1 MEIYRP
7 ITVDL
12 YRPYPLVI
20 MNAKQGDTARGAIVT
35 LTAGGSIMEPTTEQV
50 RIYAKKPDGTKV
62 YNDCTIQG
70 GKVKIAFTNQ
80 LLAVAGTLPVE
91 LEMMS
96 GNDILST
103 PIFVIQVLPTNI
115 DSSAIESSDEFTALE
130 DALQKVEN
138 LGNIDDTTVSF
149 SQATVRSNIQSGET
163 VSTIFGKIR
172 KWFAD
177 ISSGAVSTLLG
188 DNLTTSRA
196 LTSDSSGKVA
206 VSDVTSTELG
216 YLAGVTSGIQ
226 GQINTLSTENATVEP
241 VDCFTSTTN
250 YAPIGTG
257 AKFSVRNGVCSFD
270 AAINVIS
277 RPSGWVNVGE
287 VPIAYAPQHNIYQPF
302 FGWLDG
308 GEQVTLDVAILTTGK
323 IQMRRGG
330 SFSYY
335 GHISW

>member
-1 MEIYRP
+1 MEIYKP

-12 YRPYPLVI
+12 YNPYPLGI

-35 LTAGGSIMEPTTEQV
+35 LTAGGSIVEPTTEQV

-62 YNDCTIQG
+62 YNDCTIQD
-70 GKVKIAFTNQ
+70 GKVKIVFTNQ
-80 LLAVAGTLPVE
+80 LLAIAGSLPVE

-96 GNDILST
+96 GNDILTT

-130 DALQKVEN
+130 DALQKVED

-149 SQATVRSNIQSGET
+149 SRASMRTNIQSGQT
-163 VSTIFGKIR
+163 VSTIFGKIS

-177 ISSGAVSTLLG
+177 IASGAVSTLLG
-188 DNLTTSRA
+188 NNLTASRA
-196 LTSDSSGKVA
+196 LISNSNGKVA

-216 YLAGVTSGIQ
+216 YLGGVTSGIQ
-226 GQINTLSTENATVEP
+226 GQIDTLSAENATVEP

-250 YAPIGTG
+250 YAPVGLG

-270 AAINVIS
+270 AAISVVS
-277 RPSGWVNVGE
+277 RPDGWVDVGE
-287 VPIAYAPQHNIYQPF
+287 IPVAYAPQHTIYQPF

-308 GEQVTLDVAILTTGK
+308 AQTTLDVAILTTGK

-330 SFSYY
+330 QLTYY